1 MDLLNHWI
9 QIQSYKH
16 NGALHRCW
24 DRNWVLFD
32 DDDFLI
38 VASQRTKVTEGDG
51 RRWYTREPAVTFF
64 SKKEWFNVICMLKDD
79 GIHFYCNIASPTLID
94 KGIAKY
100 IDYDLDVK
108 LFPDGSTRLLDRQEY
123 DKHKKLYSYSDEL
136 DCVLQKVTFQILDR
150 MRSHEFPFQED
161 ISRQWY
167 KKFLELKTEN

>member
-16 NGALHRCW
+16 DGSLHRCW
-24 DRNWVLFD
+24 DRNWVLSD
-32 DDDFLI
+32 DEDFLV

-64 SKKEWFNVICMLKDD
+64 SKKEWFNVICMLKED
-79 GIHFYCNIASPTLID
+79 GINFYCNIASPTLID
-94 KGIAKY
+94 QGIAKY

-123 DKHKKLYSYSDEL
+123 DKHKKLFAYSDEL
-136 DCVLQKVTFQILDR
+136 DRVLQKVTYQILDR
-150 MRSHEFPFQED
+150 MRSRSFPFQED
-161 ISRQWY
+161 TTRQWY
-167 KKFLELKTEN
+167 QTFLDRKSEN